1 MGVRLAEI
9 IKCAHA
15 TVVHE
20 ADIHITSMGLN
31 SAEVAEGALF
41 AAVPG
46 TRVHGA
52 TYAAS
57 ARASAVL
64 TDEQGAQILA
74 EAGETRPVVVVPDVR
89 AAMGP
94 VAALIYGYPSRDMV
108 VIGITGTSG
117 KTTTSYLVEAGLMAA
132 GHKVGLIGT
141 TGTRID
147 GTAVPTSLT
156 TPEAPKLQELFARMR
171 DAGVTHVVMEV
182 SSHAL
187 ALGRVAGTDFAV
199 AGFTNLSQ
207 DHLDFHPTMQEYL
220 DTKARLFDP
229 ASPLA
234 AATAVVCIDDEWG
247 QRMAER
253 AGTAVTV
260 ATDGQQATVTAT
272 EVTVRA
278 DGSQDF
284 VLSGLPGAAGPI
296 PVHLPLPG
304 RFNVANA
311 GLAIALADAAGV
323 NAERCAHGLAQVAVP
338 GRMERVDAGQDF
350 IAVVDYAHKP
360 AAVAEVLDTLRSQV
374 SGRVGIVVGAGG
386 NRDHSKRPIMGRA
399 AAQRADLVIITD
411 DNPRDEDP
419 APIRQSLLEG
429 AREAAANSGAQVQE
443 EADRARA
450 IAALIAWAQPGDAVV
465 VAGKGHETGQLV
477 KGVTHPFDDRE
488 EVRAALR
495 ARLEGKPGARD

>member
-89 AAMGP
+89 AAMGS

-207 DHLDFHPTMQEYL
+207 DHLDFHPTMQDYF

-278 DGSQDF
+278 DGSRTLCSLDCPAPPARSRCTCRFPADSMWPTQGWP
-284 VLSGLPGAAGPI
+284 LRLPTPPGSTPSAALTGCRRLRYRGAWSALTPAKTSSPWWTTRTSRPPLRRCWI
-296 PVHLPLPG
+296 PCAP
-304 RFNVANA
+304 RFL
-311 GLAIALADAAGV
+311 G
-323 NAERCAHGLAQVAVP
+323 EW
-338 GRMERVDAGQDF
+338 
-350 IAVVDYAHKP
+350 
-360 AAVAEVLDTLRSQV
+360 
-374 SGRVGIVVGAGG
+374 GIVVGAGG